1 MSRAAASV
9 GRRYSHLPAK
19 DNQMSTSSLRSCR
32 SGMRAVTGACA
43 LLGSFVACGGG
54 HHLAEYPFSSRTLA
68 VVYIAPPAPELL
80 TSYYDLRNSQNAV
93 EAVVRAGAD
102 VAREREG
109 RRAHARLDSATARI
123 DIPAVLAN
131 RTLARASR
139 YLGTRPIADEHLAD
153 YLMEVRM
160 ERFGINAKADEA
172 AYLFTY
178 AEAVLLDRRTGREI
192 WNVNIHGRDRL
203 TPYVESSSPIPGS
216 VIAAGTLGRVSV
228 ADFQGALNQ
237 LMDYSSNLIT
247 NELRSALR
255 DVRNK

>member
-1 MSRAAASV
+1 M
-9 GRRYSHLPAK
+9 
-19 DNQMSTSSLRSCR
+19 NWSSLRPNHDAARALVGSC
-32 SGMRAVTGACA
+32 AI
-43 LLGSFVACGGG
+43 VAAAAGCGGG

-68 VVYIAPPAPELL
+68 VVYIAPPSPVLL
-80 TSYYDLRNSQNAV
+80 TSYYDLTNSQNPI

-123 DIPAVLAN
+123 DIPAVLAQ
-131 RTLARASR
+131 RTLQRASR
-139 YLGTRPIADEHLAD
+139 YLGTRPITDENAAD

-216 VIAAGTLGRVSV
+216 IITASTLGSVSV

-237 LMDYSSNLIT
+237 LMDLSSTLIT

-255 DVRNK
+255 DARDR

>member
-1 MSRAAASV
+1 
-9 GRRYSHLPAK
+9 
-19 DNQMSTSSLRSCR
+19 MSTLSSRSKSRLLCA
-32 SGMRAVTGACA
+32 AVTACA
-43 LLGSFVACGGG
+43 LATSLACGGG
-54 HHLAEYPFSSRTLA
+54 HHLAEYPFASRTLA
-68 VVYIAPPAPELL
+68 VVYIAPPSPELL
-80 TSYYDLRNSQNAV
+80 TSYYDLTSSQNPL

-102 VAREREG
+102 VAREKEG
-109 RRAHARLDSATARI
+109 RRANARLDSASARI
-123 DIPAVLAN
+123 DIPTVLAQ
-131 RTLARASR
+131 RTLQRASR
-139 YLGTRPIADEHLAD
+139 YLGTRPITDENQAD

-192 WNVNIHGRDRL
+192 WNVNVHGRDRL
-203 TPYVESSSPIPGS
+203 TPYVESTSPIPGS
-216 VIAAGTLGRVSV
+216 VITAGTLGSVSV

-237 LMDYSSNLIT
+237 LMDYSSTLIT

>member
-1 MSRAAASV
+1 MSKSPRRSGLFTLAAASAVV
-9 GRRYSHLPAK
+9 GS
-19 DNQMSTSSLRSCR
+19 
-32 SGMRAVTGACA
+32 V
-43 LLGSFVACGGG
+43 VACGGG
-54 HHLAEYPFSSRTLA
+54 HHLSEYPFSSRTLA
-68 VVYIAPPAPELL
+68 VVYVAPPAPVLL
-80 TSYYDLRNSQNAV
+80 TSYYDLRNSKNTV
-93 EAVVRAGAD
+93 EVVVRAGAD

-123 DIPAVLAN
+123 NIPAVLAH
-131 RTLARASR
+131 RTLERASR
-139 YLGTRPIADEHLAD
+139 YLGTRPITDEHQAD

-192 WNVNIHGRDRL
+192 WNINVHGRDRI
-203 TPYVESSSPIPGS
+203 TPYVQSSSPIPGS
-216 VIAAGTLGRVSV
+216 VITASTLGSVSV

-237 LMDYSSNLIT
+237 LMDLSSNVIT

>member
-1 MSRAAASV
+1 M
-9 GRRYSHLPAK
+9 
-19 DNQMSTSSLRSCR
+19 NMSSLRSSR
-32 SGMRAVTGACA
+32 NGERALAGACA
-43 LLGSFVACGGG
+43 IVATLAACGGG
-54 HHLAEYPFSSRTLA
+54 HHLAEYPFASRTLA
-68 VVYIAPPAPELL
+68 VVYIAPPPPVLL
-80 TSYYDLRNSQNAV
+80 TSYYDLSNSQNAV
-93 EAVVRAGAD
+93 VAVVRAGAD

-109 RRAHARLDSATARI
+109 RRANARLDSASARI
-123 DIPAVLAN
+123 DIPAVLAQ
-131 RTLARASR
+131 RTLERVSR
-139 YLGTRPIADEHLAD
+139 YLGTRPVTDETQAD

-203 TPYVESSSPIPGS
+203 TPYVQSSSPIPGS
-216 VIAAGTLGRVSV
+216 VITASTLGSVSV
-228 ADFQGALNQ
+228 TDFQGALNQ

-255 DVRNK
+255 DARNK

>member
-1 MSRAAASV
+1 MSSPSLGHNGKAARAMV
-9 GRRYSHLPAK
+9 
-19 DNQMSTSSLRSCR
+19 
-32 SGMRAVTGACA
+32 GACFLLVA
-43 LLGSFVACGGG
+43 LSACGGG

-68 VVYIAPPAPELL
+68 VVYVAPPSPELL
-80 TSYYDLRNSQNAV
+80 TSYYDLRNSQNPI

-109 RRAHARLDSATARI
+109 RRANARLDSASSRI
-123 DIPAVLAN
+123 DIPGVLAQ
-131 RTLARASR
+131 RTLQRASR
-139 YLGTRPIADEHLAD
+139 YLGTRPTTDENQAD

-192 WNVNIHGRDRL
+192 WNVNVHGRDRL
-203 TPYVESSSPIPGS
+203 TPYVESSSRIPGS
-216 VIAAGTLGRVSV
+216 VITASTLGSVSV

-237 LMDYSSNLIT
+237 LMDYSSTLIT
-247 NELRSALR
+247 NELRAALR

>member
-1 MSRAAASV
+1 
-9 GRRYSHLPAK
+9 
-19 DNQMSTSSLRSCR
+19 MSTIPRVSTRGIASL
-32 SGMRAVTGACA
+32 AVAGAISA
-43 LLGSFVACGGG
+43 GLAGCGGG

-68 VVYIAPPAPELL
+68 VVYIAPPSPELL
-80 TSYYDLRNSQNAV
+80 TSYYDLTNSQNPL

-109 RRAHARLDSATARI
+109 RRANARLDSAADRI
-123 DIPAVLAN
+123 DIPAVLAQ
-131 RTLARASR
+131 RTLTRASR
-139 YLGTRPIADEHLAD
+139 YLGTRPSTDENQAD

-172 AYLFTY
+172 AYLFTF
-178 AEAVLLDRRTGREI
+178 AEAVLIDRRTGREI

-203 TPYVESSSPIPGS
+203 TPYVESTSRIPGS
-216 VIAAGTLGRVSV
+216 VITAGTLGSVSV

-247 NELRSALR
+247 DELRAALR

>member
-1 MSRAAASV
+1 MSKTSLPFGLRTVAGTAIVVVASI
-9 GRRYSHLPAK
+9 A
-19 DNQMSTSSLRSCR
+19 
-32 SGMRAVTGACA
+32 
-43 LLGSFVACGGG
+43 ACGGG
-54 HHLAEYPFSSRTLA
+54 HHLAEYPFSTRTLA
-68 VVYIAPPAPELL
+68 VVYIAPPAPVLL
-80 TSYYDLRNSQNAV
+80 TSYYDLRSSQNPI

-109 RRAHARLDSATARI
+109 RRASARLDSATARI
-123 DIPAVLAN
+123 DIPAVLAK
-131 RTLARASR
+131 RTLDRASR
-139 YLGTRPIADEHLAD
+139 YLGTRPIADEQQAD

-192 WNVNIHGRDRL
+192 WNINVHGRDRL
-203 TPYVESSSPIPGS
+203 TPYVESTSRIPGS
-216 VIAAGTLGRVSV
+216 VITASTLGSVSV

-255 DVRNK
+255 DVRDK

>member
-1 MSRAAASV
+1 MSTPSTRPYRHTAQALAAAGV
-9 GRRYSHLPAK
+9 LIA
-19 DNQMSTSSLRSCR
+19 SLAS
-32 SGMRAVTGACA
+32 
-43 LLGSFVACGGG
+43 CGGG

-68 VVYIAPPAPELL
+68 VVYIAPPSPELL
-80 TSYYDLRNSQNAV
+80 TSYYDLTNSQNPL

-102 VAREREG
+102 VAREKEG
-109 RRAHARLDSATARI
+109 RRANARLDSASSRI
-123 DIPAVLAN
+123 DIPSVLAQ
-131 RTLARASR
+131 RTLQRASR
-139 YLGTRPIADEHLAD
+139 YLGTRPVTDENQAD

-192 WNVNIHGRDRL
+192 WNINVHGRDRL
-203 TPYVESSSPIPGS
+203 TPYVESTSRIPGS
-216 VIAAGTLGRVSV
+216 VITASTLGSVSV

-247 NELRSALR
+247 NELRAALR

>member
-1 MSRAAASV
+1 MNTRV
-9 GRRYSHLPAK
+9 TR
-19 DNQMSTSSLRSCR
+19 
-32 SGMRAVTGACA
+32 RAVDLAGIA
-43 LLGSFVACGGG
+43 LIAAVAGACGGG
-54 HHLAEYPFSSRTLA
+54 HHLAEYPFASRTLA

-80 TSYYDLRNSQNAV
+80 TSYYDLRSSQNPL

-109 RRAHARLDSATARI
+109 RRASARLDSATARI
-123 DIPAVLAN
+123 DIPAMLAK
-131 RTLARASR
+131 RTVDRASR
-139 YLGTRPIADEHLAD
+139 YLGTRAINDENQAD

-172 AYLFTY
+172 AYLFTF
-178 AEAVLLDRRTGREI
+178 AEAVLIDRRTGREI
-192 WNVNIHGRDRL
+192 WNSNVHGRERL

-216 VIAAGTLGRVSV
+216 VITASTLGSVTV

-237 LMDYSSNLIT
+237 LMDYSSTLIT

>member
-1 MSRAAASV
+1 MSTPSRRRNRRLLPAIIATAALAASLI
-9 GRRYSHLPAK
+9 S
-19 DNQMSTSSLRSCR
+19 
-32 SGMRAVTGACA
+32 
-43 LLGSFVACGGG
+43 CGGG
-54 HHLAEYPFSSRTLA
+54 HHLAEYPFASRTLA
-68 VVYIAPPAPELL
+68 VVYIAPPSPVLL
-80 TSYYDLRNSQNAV
+80 TSYYDLTNSQNPL

-102 VAREREG
+102 VAREKEG
-109 RRAHARLDSATARI
+109 RRASARLDSATARI
-123 DIPAVLAN
+123 DIPAVLAQ
-131 RTLARASR
+131 RTLQRASR
-139 YLGTRPIADEHLAD
+139 YLGTRPITDENQAD

-192 WNVNIHGRDRL
+192 WNINVHGRDRL
-203 TPYVESSSPIPGS
+203 TPYVQSTSPIPGS
-216 VIAAGTLGRVSV
+216 VITASTLGSVSV

-247 NELRSALR
+247 DELRAALR